1 MVVVVVIMIMMMVIK
16 VEVKMEA
23 AGSSEMFLVTGT
35 YKSTVH
41 GVILQN
47 TI

>member
-1 MVVVVVIMIMMMVIK
+1 MIMVVVIMIMMVIK

-23 AGSSEMFLVTGT
+23 AGSSEMLLIAGT

-47 TI
+47 ATI